1 MFYYITLKKLQHQN
15 VSHFLEMPHFLNHL
29 LLSASLIKSTFGSLT
44 VIDRSVENN
53 IPSCLFLSGTY
64 LLCQG
69 GSFVRIIS
77 PYNSRSL
84 SHPPFHCT
92 LAHHYL
98 LTLNQQIDNNK
109 SVKGWA
115 LRTGI
120 LIVEYLAIFKNLS
133 IAMWWGVNFTFWSMC
148 VSKTLWWTQK

>member
-15 VSHFLEMPHFLNHL
+15 VSHFLEMPHFSNHL

-92 LAHHYL
+92 LPHHYL
-98 LTLNQQIDNNK
+98 LTLNQQIDNTK
-109 SVKGWA
+109 SVKGN
-115 LRTGI
+115 RTRNSYRGI
-120 LIVEYLAIFKNLS
+120 FSNLQES
-133 IAMWWGVNFTFWSMC
+133 INRDVMRSKLYFLVNVC
-148 VSKTLWWTQK
+148 I